1 MQEAWVRSLC
11 RDDLLEV
18 EMAAH
23 SSALAWEIPRTEE
36 LGGLSGL
43 KESDTSERVST
54 VMMLSIFLYA
64 CLQTFFD
71 EVSIQS
77 FRPFLFVVTI

>member
-1 MQEAWVRSLC
+1 MCLPMQEAWVRSLC

-36 LGGLSGL
+36 PGGCSPWGGKELDTTERLST
-43 KESDTSERVST
+43 EARSEIYA
-54 VMMLSIFLYA
+54 LSNKALR
-64 CLQTFFD
+64 C
-71 EVSIQS
+71 
-77 FRPFLFVVTI
+77 VV